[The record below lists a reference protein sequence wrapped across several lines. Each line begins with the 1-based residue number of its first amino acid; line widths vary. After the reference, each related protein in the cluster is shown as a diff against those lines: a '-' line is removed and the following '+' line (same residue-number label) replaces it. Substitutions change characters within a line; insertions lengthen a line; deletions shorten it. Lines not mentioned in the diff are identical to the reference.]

1 MDASKDVILEKL
13 KGMLNELFEIDPE
26 DIRLESKLFEDLDLD
41 SIDAV
46 DLVAHLQSMTKRKLN
61 IEEFKSVRSVS
72 DLVNVI
78 HQEVT

>member
-26 DIRLESKLFEDLDLD
+26 DVTLESKLFEDLDLD

>member
-26 DIRLESKLFEDLDLD
+26 DVTLESKLFEDLDLD

-46 DLVAHLQSMTKRKLN
+46 DLVAHLQS
-61 IEEFKSVRSVS
+61 VRSVS